1 MEAIENLER
10 KNKNLA
16 EENVELRHKNE
27 FKRKDANE
35 IIAQKEHTLHGLQAT
50 NNKLTEENTNLK
62 KQFSDEVNKSE
73 EYYQRELG
81 RFYQNTRNKLKN
93 FAKKALNESSILAS
107 KMNKKMDGLLEN
119 VRNNMGDFNS
129 KVAVD
134 SNEKFNIN
142 VDDTINKLNESRK
155 GK

>member
-1 MEAIENLER
+1 M
-10 KNKNLA
+10 A

-27 FKRKDANE
+27 FKRKDANDV
-35 IIAQKEHTLHGLQAT
+35 IAKKEQTLAGLKT
-50 NNKLTEENTNLK
+50 VNTKLTEENTQVR
-62 KQFSDEVNKSE
+62 KQYLDEVNRAE
-73 EYYQRELG
+73 EYYQKELG

-93 FAKKALNESSILAS
+93 FAKKALNESSVLAS
-107 KMNKKMDGLLEN
+107 KMNKKMDGLLES
-119 VRNNMGDFNS
+119 VSTNMGDFNS